1 MVGTQ
6 TTEEAVV
13 LRVGH
18 NIGERRRALGL
29 TQAQLAERLG
39 VDTETLSRFERGKH
53 APTLKNL
60 IRLAGL
66 LQTTVADLLAEEG
79 QQPSDDAT
87 AMTVWLDV
95 LSPTDRA
102 FAMAMLK
109 QCCDHLATRQ
119 ACPESGAQLNG

>member
-6 TTEEAVV
+6 TTEEAVI
-13 LRVGH
+13 LRVAQ
-18 NIGERRRALGL
+18 NIGARRRALGL

-79 QQPSDDAT
+79 QQPSEDAT
-87 AMTVWLDV
+87 IMTVWLDA

-102 FAMAMLK
+102 FAKAMLK
-109 QCCDHLATRQ
+109 QCCDHLVARQ
-119 ACPESGAQLNG
+119 ARFEPG

>member
-87 AMTVWLDV
+87 AMTVWLEV

-109 QCCDHLATRQ
+109 QCCDHLAARQ
-119 ACPESGAQLNG
+119 PRLESGAPLNG